1 MDREEEVFVD
11 AVEEVTPRR
20 SGRKRRSTAGSVSTP
35 AVSKKARASKAMP
48 TERSPKKSA
57 QAAGT
62 GTGTGTG
69 TDPQGRPPGT
79 EAAAEQAA
87 KPPDQFMD
95 QMQAMLKGMEG
106 RLSQA
111 TANLPV
117 SYTHLTLPT
126 TPYV

>member
-57 QAAGT
+57 QTA
-62 GTGTGTG
+62 GTGTG

-111 TANLPV
+111 TANLQSTV
-117 SYTHLTLPT
+117 TGQLLSLIHI
-126 TPYV
+126 